1 MSAPVATR
9 KDHEPEFVERLHGL
23 AATKNLGL
31 QASLLPSFTE
41 QGKALASGTS
51 RRVR

>member
-1 MSAPVATR
+1 MSSILLTR
-9 KDHEPEFVERLHGL
+9 KGHEPEFVERLHGL
-23 AATKNLGL
+23 AAAKNLGL